1 MLHSQFDGTSSLFA
15 GVSIMPSQATQATDP
30 SSYYPAKNRGAQG
43 AFPLTVKQIAEAYY
57 ASDDKSILTVNGSEV
72 PSVRLLGLVMNKAES
87 DADVSFTLDD
97 GTGRIDINRWINEF
111 TDANELAAIQNGMY
125 VRVNARMKGFQGK
138 RHAFSVRPVTDFND
152 IVLHFIECIYV
163 HVENTRLKALACREI
178 QRGVPA
184 WMQPNPITRTPFSNR
199 VKGCDAPLTNQS
211 SAFSSMNRSGN
222 DVYNLVLGV
231 FQEPAILGREQ
242 GLHVDEVIAIL
253 GLPTHDVMDAVN
265 YHVDLGHIYSTI
277 DEYHFKSACNG

>member
-30 SSYYPAKNRGAQG
+30 SSYYPAK
-43 AFPLTVKQIAEAYY
+43 
-57 ASDDKSILTVNGSEV
+57 
-72 PSVRLLGLVMNKAES
+72 VRLLGLVMNKAES

-163 HVENTRLKALACREI
+163 HVENTRLKALACRE
-178 QRGVPA
+178 RGVPA

-231 FQEPAILGREQ
+231 FQEPAILSGREQ